1 MDAVPRWRKGRLL
14 VAAPSLT
21 DPNFRRSVVLLL
33 EHSENGALGVILNRP
48 TAIRMHEALP
58 GRLAGSLPDDAVIH
72 EGGPCEPDS
81 VLLLGEFRDEGAHL
95 GGTPVVGSL
104 RVVEPD
110 ADLRDMDDQVLGL
123 RAFGGYAGWGGGQ
136 LEGEIDDDAW
146 IDAEYRPDDVFSED
160 PEGLWSAVLERK
172 GGNYRLVA
180 RMPLDP
186 SLN

>member
-1 MDAVPRWRKGRLL
+1 MDTAPRWRKGRLL
-14 VAAPSLT
+14 VASPSLT

-48 TAIRMHEALP
+48 TDTPTREALP
-58 GRLAGSLPDDAVIH
+58 GRLTGPLPDDAVVH
-72 EGGPCEPDS
+72 EGGPCEPGS
-81 VLLLGEFRDEGAHL
+81 VLLLGEFRDAGAHL
-95 GGTPVVGSL
+95 GGTPVIGAL

-110 ADLRDMDDQVLGL
+110 ADLRNIEDQVLGL

-136 LEGEIDDDAW
+136 LEGEIADDGW
-146 IDAEYRPDDVFSED
+146 IDAECLPDDVFCDD
-160 PEGLWSAVLERK
+160 PEGLWSTVLERK

>member
-14 VAAPSLT
+14 VASPSLT
-21 DPNFRRSVVLLL
+21 DPNFHRSVVLLL

-48 TAIRMHEALP
+48 TAILSREALP
-58 GRLAGSLPDDAVIH
+58 GRLAEPLSDESVVH
-72 EGGPCEPDS
+72 EGGPCEPGS
-81 VLLLGEFRDEGAHL
+81 VLLLGEFRDGGL
-95 GGTPVVGSL
+95 TMGGTPVVGAL

-110 ADLRDMDDQVLGL
+110 ADLRGMEDSVLGL

-136 LEGEIDDDAW
+136 LEDEIDEDAW
-146 IDAEYRPDDVFSED
+146 IDAECFPEDVFCDE
-160 PEGLWSAVLERK
+160 PARLWSTVLERK